1 MPDTRSCSC
10 LVFDYRK
17 NGGLVLMKSCIL
29 LVIHLLKLINEVNIG
44 VFMVWLWRTDQP
56 VLARGVL
63 PIAFTSV
70 SDSLA
75 V

>member
-1 MPDTRSCSC
+1 
-10 LVFDYRK
+10 
-17 NGGLVLMKSCIL
+17 MKSCIL